1 MARHTVFENFKDGVL
16 VLDLKNRLID
26 FNIVCKKNFPELSKK
41 QIGVDI
47 KQALSQHPVI
57 DEILLSKKNSTSDI
71 SVQDNE
77 QVLYFYSSITDLF
90 NEKDQKI
97 GTIVSLNDITRQKEL
112 MQKLE
117 KISFL
122 DELTGI
128 YNRRHLVTLTELEIT
143 RTQRTGRPISIMII
157 DLDYFKQ
164 INDDL
169 GHLVGDKVLKAFSRI
184 IEDNIRNIDIFGRYG
199 GDEFVV
205 IQPETDPQ
213 TAFKTAD
220 GLEK

>member
-199 GDEFVV
+199 GMSLWSSSLKL
-205 IQPETDPQ
+205 IPRPPLKRLM
-213 TAFKTAD
+213 A
-220 GLEK
+220 

>member
-1 MARHTVFENFKDGVL
+1 VARHTVFENFKDGVL

-199 GDEFVV
+199 GMSLWSSSLKL
-205 IQPETDPQ
+205 IPRPPLKRLM
-213 TAFKTAD
+213 A
-220 GLEK
+220 